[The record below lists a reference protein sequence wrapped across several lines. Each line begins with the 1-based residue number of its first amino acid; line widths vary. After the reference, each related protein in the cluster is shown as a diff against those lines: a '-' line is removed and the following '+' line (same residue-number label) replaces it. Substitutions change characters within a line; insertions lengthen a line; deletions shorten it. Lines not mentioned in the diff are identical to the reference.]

1 MSADKLSLSN
11 HLQQSKILCFALIA
25 GQIFF
30 AAVVIYLIN
39 FSGTVIKDTGLNDI
53 FIMVVPTLALGSIF
67 GSFVVFKG
75 KMSKVR
81 EITDI
86 TTKLNEYRGAQIVR
100 WALYEGP
107 SFFAIMA
114 YMLTG
119 QIFYLGI
126 VLIAIILF
134 VTTIPSMDRL
144 MKDLELTWE
153 DENKLNE

>member
-1 MSADKLSLSN
+1 MPSDKLSLTN

-25 GQIFF
+25 GQMFF

-39 FSGTVIKDTGLNDI
+39 FSGMVIKDTGLNEI
-53 FIMVVPTLALGSIF
+53 FIMVVPTIALGSIF
-67 GSFVVFKG
+67 GSFVVFKSRMI
-75 KMSKVR
+75 KIK

-86 TTKLNEYRGAQIVR
+86 STKLNEYRGAQIVR

-107 SFFAIMA
+107 SFFSIIA

-126 VLIAIILF
+126 TLIAIILF
-134 VTTIPSMDRL
+134 VATFPSKDRL

-153 DENKLNE
+153 DENQLGE